1 MSMRHMKS
9 TALAAPLM
17 QRCLAKA
24 THFRRQEEG
33 AMAAPACFTILA
45 MVVVGGIGVDLMRM
59 ERDRTMLQYT
69 LDRAVLAAAD
79 LDQQKSPDAV
89 VLDYLTKSGLEQY
102 YQTPWW
108 EAGIGFKKV
117 QGTIETAFPTHLLR
131 HAGVDELP
139 LYATS
144 RAEESIDGL
153 EISLVLDVSG
163 SMRSNNRLTN
173 LKAAAKDF
181 IDTMVANTTD
191 GKMSISIVPYA
202 TQVSLPEELYNL
214 YNIDTP
220 AGADGSIYSRC
231 VNFSASDFQTTT
243 LSPTAPL
250 QGTMHFTPWDTTYHD
265 ERTRYSSGPS
275 LIRTP
280 VCEDEPNREIL
291 PLQKDATVLKNYIES
306 FEAGGN
312 TSIDIGMKWGTAL
325 LDPSA
330 RPVINALTTG
340 AGATVPADFA
350 ARPAEYNDAETV
362 KVIVLMTD
370 GQNTSQYYVE
380 SDHREGD
387 SNVWFTVAD
396 DGTKIYSTLNPSTG
410 NYYWHLQYGARWED
424 HPFGT
429 GTDWYRNCDGCRWR
443 QESGTATRLNWADL
457 FAYTSLK
464 YLYYG
469 IYRDWMGTS
478 SARST
483 WYYGVYDAYGNST
496 KNARTRAI
504 CQAAKDQGIIVYTIG
519 FEAPSNGVAVLQD
532 CASSDSHYFDVQGL
546 EISDAFASIATSI
559 RQLRLTQ

>member
-1 MSMRHMKS
+1 MRKRHKNT
-9 TALAAPLM
+9 TALTSPYLRSCLSRA
-17 QRCLAKA
+17 RCFL
-24 THFRRQEEG
+24 RDESG

-45 MVVVGGIGVDLMRM
+45 MVAVGGIGVDLMRM
-59 ERDRTMLQYT
+59 ERDRTLLQYT

-79 LDQQKSPDAV
+79 LDQPKAPDAV
-89 VLDYLTKSGLEQY
+89 VLDYLTKSGLEEY

-108 EAGIGFKKV
+108 ESGIGFKKV
-117 QGTIETAFPTHLLR
+117 QGTIDTTFPTHLLQ

-139 LYATS
+139 MYATS

-163 SMRSNNRLTN
+163 SMGSNSRLDN
-173 LKAAAKDF
+173 LKVAAKDF
-181 IDTMVANTTD
+181 IDTMVASTTE

-202 TQVSLPEELYNL
+202 TQVSLPESLYDL

-220 AGADGSIYSRC
+220 ADSDGNIHSRC
-231 VNFSASDFQTTT
+231 VNFTASDFQTTT
-243 LSPTAPL
+243 LSPTAEL
-250 QGTMHFTPWDTTYHD
+250 EGTMHFTPWDSTSRD
-265 ERTRYSSGPS
+265 NRTRYTNPT
-275 LIRTP
+275 LISTP
-280 VCEDEPNREIL
+280 VCEDDSSREIL
-291 PLQKDATVLKNYIES
+291 PFQKDATVLKNYIEN
-306 FEAGGN
+306 FDAGGN

-325 LDPSA
+325 LDPTA

-340 AGATVPADFA
+340 TGATVPSDFS
-350 ARPAEYNDAETV
+350 ARPAEYNDSDTV

-380 SDHREGD
+380 SDHREGN
-387 SNVWFTVAD
+387 SNVWYDSATRR
-396 DGTKIYSTLNPSTG
+396 YSTYNPSNG
-410 NYYWHLQYGARWED
+410 RYYWHDVSSYWQTQPYGNNPE
-424 HPFGT
+424 
-429 GTDWYRNCDGCRWR
+429 
-443 QESGTATRLNWADL
+443 RLNWADL

-469 IYRDWMGTS
+469 LYRDWMGTS
-478 SARST
+478 SARNT
-483 WYYGVYDAYGNST
+483 WYYGVYDSYGNST
-496 KNARTRAI
+496 KNTRTRNI